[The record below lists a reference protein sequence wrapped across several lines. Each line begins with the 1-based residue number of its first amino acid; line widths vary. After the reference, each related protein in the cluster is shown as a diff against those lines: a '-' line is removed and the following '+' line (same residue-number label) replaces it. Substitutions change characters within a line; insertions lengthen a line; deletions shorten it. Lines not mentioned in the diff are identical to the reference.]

1 MNFSSAIK
9 DQNDVL
15 SSNKKSV
22 YEPPPPEFMKSSL
35 KKNQVMTIFNKKEK
49 SFLTEQFKT
58 PNTNDKSK
66 MSRNKFS

>member
-35 KKNQVMTIFNKKEK
+35 KKN
-49 SFLTEQFKT
+49 
-58 PNTNDKSK
+58 
-66 MSRNKFS
+66 